1 MLSKWVQSFRF
12 LMLYVPLSMAL
23 LLLVWIGV
31 DNIPFG
37 TFGKASVGDAFAR
50 LGLIMLLSP
59 VAVLIAGYITWA
71 LLNKFAAIRSIRGF
85 AWRLPLFGFG
95 CVLFGWISLQ
105 LVPLEMRTSLALNL
119 FIAMP
124 TAAFALGALIAAWR
138 SFTTTQI

>member
-12 LMLYVPLSMAL
+12 LMLHVPFSAAL

-31 DNIPFG
+31 NNIPFG
-37 TFGKASVGDAFAR
+37 IFGKASVGDAFAR

-59 VAVLIAGYITWA
+59 VAVLIAGYIAWA
-71 LLNKFAAIRSIRGF
+71 LLDKFAAIHSIKGF

-95 CVLFGWISLQ
+95 CVLLAWISFQ
-105 LVPLEMRTSLALNL
+105 LIPIEMRTALAFDF

-138 SFTTTQI
+138 SFTTVQA